1 MQIFFL
7 FLKKRPRGEKCS
19 ACFSGSRTAESA
31 VRTAESAVRGTV
43 GPFESLTE
51 AARLR
56 VGMEALRL
64 PGTWFQV
71 SVCGNLAPGVA
82 RRTMVAADDAMLR
95 SMAHG
100 ASPPAQPSPL
110 RQAGDASR
118 ARRQRVRPR
127 SSNLAACARVAFNLL
142 LIPLL
147 EPPASPHGTMRRRRR
162 RRRSSGG
169 GESKRACLEGNTHA
183 QLHGGTP
190 CAIGCPRSSC
200 RTPSKSVR
208 PRRMAPCEGGRR
220 RRSSGGLP
228 AAFARRSARRGQPMA
243 QGVPPCSCA
252 CVLPSRH
259 PPTCEIIIL
268 DE

>member
-1 MQIFFL
+1 
-7 FLKKRPRGEKCS
+7 
-19 ACFSGSRTAESA
+19 
-31 VRTAESAVRGTV
+31 
-43 GPFESLTE
+43 
-51 AARLR
+51 
-56 VGMEALRL
+56 
-64 PGTWFQV
+64 
-71 SVCGNLAPGVA
+71 
-82 RRTMVAADDAMLR
+82 MVAADDAMLR

-228 AAFARRSARRGQPMA
+228 AAFARRTARQWRDTWCQRMHNCTEAHPAPLVALEAPVDLPQRASALASRRSDRRRESFAPL
-243 QGVPPCSCA
+243 PLCSRPEIETA
-252 CVLPSRH
+252 PAFLAGSRELH
-259 PPTCEIIIL
+259 VGSCHTPE
-268 DE
+268 

>member
-1 MQIFFL
+1 MQCRRLKVVDIFSFYE
-7 FLKKRPRGEKCS
+7 EK
-19 ACFSGSRTAESA
+19 AARRKVQWVVSGSRTAESA

-43 GPFESLTE
+43 GPFESLTA

-71 SVCGNLAPGVA
+71 SVCGNLALGVA

-147 EPPASPHGTMRRRRR
+147 EPPASPHGTMR
-162 RRRSSGG
+162 
-169 GESKRACLEGNTHA
+169 CLLYT
-183 QLHGGTP
+183 
-190 CAIGCPRSSC
+190 SD
-200 RTPSKSVR
+200 
-208 PRRMAPCEGGRR
+208 
-220 RRSSGGLP
+220 
-228 AAFARRSARRGQPMA
+228 AA
-243 QGVPPCSCA
+243 
-252 CVLPSRH
+252 
-259 PPTCEIIIL
+259 

>member
-1 MQIFFL
+1 MQCRRLKVVDIFSFYE
-7 FLKKRPRGEKCS
+7 EK
-19 ACFSGSRTAESA
+19 AARRKVQWVVSGSRTAESA

-43 GPFESLTE
+43 GPFESLTA

-169 GESKRACLEGNTHA
+169 GDSKRAIQSNKESFSV
-183 QLHGGTP
+183 QL
-190 CAIGCPRSSC
+190 CMR
-200 RTPSKSVR
+200 
-208 PRRMAPCEGGRR
+208 
-220 RRSSGGLP
+220 
-228 AAFARRSARRGQPMA
+228 
-243 QGVPPCSCA
+243 
-252 CVLPSRH
+252 
-259 PPTCEIIIL
+259 
-268 DE
+268 

>member
-1 MQIFFL
+1 
-7 FLKKRPRGEKCS
+7 
-19 ACFSGSRTAESA
+19 
-31 VRTAESAVRGTV
+31 
-43 GPFESLTE
+43 
-51 AARLR
+51 
-56 VGMEALRL
+56 MEALRL

-71 SVCGNLAPGVA
+71 SVCGNLALGVA

-169 GESKRACLEGNTHA
+169 GDSKRAIQSNAESFSV
-183 QLHGGTP
+183 QLCMRWHHVSRHWRALLLAKAAGSP
-190 CAIGCPRSSC
+190 PLD
-200 RTPSKSVR
+200 
-208 PRRMAPCEGGRR
+208 RR
-220 RRSSGGLP
+220 RRPPSHG
-228 AAFARRSARRGQPMA
+228 AMRRGRTLFEGVRQELRGQPMA

>member
-1 MQIFFL
+1 MQCGGPSDH
-7 FLKKRPRGEKCS
+7 LK
-19 ACFSGSRTAESA
+19 
-31 VRTAESAVRGTV
+31 
-43 GPFESLTE
+43 SLTE

-71 SVCGNLAPGVA
+71 SVCGNLALGVA

-169 GESKRACLEGNTHA
+169 GDSKRAIQSNAE
-183 QLHGGTP
+183 
-190 CAIGCPRSSC
+190 SF
-200 RTPSKSVR
+200 SVQFCMR
-208 PRRMAPCEGGRR
+208 
-220 RRSSGGLP
+220 
-228 AAFARRSARRGQPMA
+228 
-243 QGVPPCSCA
+243 
-252 CVLPSRH
+252 
-259 PPTCEIIIL
+259 
-268 DE
+268 

>member
-1 MQIFFL
+1 
-7 FLKKRPRGEKCS
+7 
-19 ACFSGSRTAESA
+19 
-31 VRTAESAVRGTV
+31 
-43 GPFESLTE
+43 
-51 AARLR
+51 
-56 VGMEALRL
+56 MEALRL

-71 SVCGNLAPGVA
+71 SVCGNLALGVA

-169 GESKRACLEGNTHA
+169 GDSKRACLEGNTHA

-228 AAFARRSARRGQPMA
+228 AAFARRTARQWRDTWCQRMHSCTEAHPA
-243 QGVPPCSCA
+243 PSVALEAPVELPPRA
-252 CVLPSRH
+252 TITIVLV
-259 PPTCEIIIL
+259 
-268 DE
+268 

>member
-1 MQIFFL
+1 MQ
-7 FLKKRPRGEKCS
+7 CVV
-19 ACFSGSRTAESA
+19 SGSHTAESA
-31 VRTAESAVRGTV
+31 VRGTRTAESAVRGTV

-71 SVCGNLAPGVA
+71 SVCGNLALGVA

-127 SSNLAACARVAFNLL
+127 SSKLAACAHVAFNLL

-169 GESKRACLEGNTHA
+169 GDSKK
-183 QLHGGTP
+183 
-190 CAIGCPRSSC
+190 AIQSNAEYF
-200 RTPSKSVR
+200 SVHLCMR
-208 PRRMAPCEGGRR
+208 
-220 RRSSGGLP
+220 
-228 AAFARRSARRGQPMA
+228 
-243 QGVPPCSCA
+243 
-252 CVLPSRH
+252 
-259 PPTCEIIIL
+259 
-268 DE
+268 